1 VRLNSNPPDIGL
13 SEREEKRREEK
24 MNDNAA
30 AISKVLNTMV
40 IGDAIVSYFIDQ
52 LTLLFNKQVS
62 QIGQNLADI
71 ESLEYGN
78 KALIAH

>member
-1 VRLNSNPPDIGL
+1 
-13 SEREEKRREEK
+13 

-78 KALIAH
+78 KALIAHSNLAMSHIE